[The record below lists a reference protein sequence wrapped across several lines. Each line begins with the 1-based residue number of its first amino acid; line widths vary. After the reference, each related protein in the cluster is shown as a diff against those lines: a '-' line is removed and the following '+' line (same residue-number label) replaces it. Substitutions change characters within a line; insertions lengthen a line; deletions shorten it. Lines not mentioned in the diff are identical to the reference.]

1 MDEALS
7 YTNNIPRLRHALVRV
22 GEPVLQ
28 RYVGSSVVKFADL
41 LGESVSALRL
51 ADVLIERFGPQRLLE
66 TQVELVRDMFD
77 ALSADEAANLAQR
90 FAGADVATPWNTL
103 RQLSLPPTLE
113 NLRIL
118 CEFFGIIFAYAVAEE
133 PLPPTLQDVCGSYP
147 MYDYQSRTIARA
159 QVALVTGDRRAL
171 IHMPTGSGKTR
182 LAMALIARIL
192 TGSEG
197 AAVVVWLAHS
207 EELCDQAAE
216 EFAKCWNSV
225 GDRHLTVGRFYGSH
239 ELDVGEFKDGLLV
252 AGLVKLYSRSTNI
265 QTALYQ
271 LKIRTA
277 LVVMD
282 EAHQAIAPT
291 YKQLLQNLAPFGG
304 RASLLGLSATPGRS
318 YTDMGQDE
326 ELANFFSRTK
336 IVLSTPDG
344 LNPVEYLQRE
354 RYLAVPEYKLI
365 PYTPSVTLSE
375 GDKRAL
381 AQGLDITADT
391 LRKLGDEATRNIL
404 LIREIANCAAI
415 GGKIIVFACSVQH
428 AVMLADSLT
437 IKGIRAAAL
446 SATTPA
452 ERRRLL
458 LRDFRSGQ
466 ESSLQVMV
474 NFAILTTGFD
484 APKTNVVVVARPTQ
498 SVVLY
503 SQMIG
508 RAMRGP
514 RANGNSTCTVVT
526 VQDQIPGFR
535 SIYESFFHWEDVW

>member
-1 MDEALS
+1 MADSSSTSSNA
-7 YTNNIPRLRHALVRV
+7 PRLRHALVRL
-22 GEPVLQ
+22 GEPNLQ
-28 RYVGSSVVKFADL
+28 RYVGNSVVKFADL
-41 LGESVSALRL
+41 FGESIAAMRL
-51 ADVLIERFGPQRLLE
+51 ADVLIERYGAQGLLE
-66 TQVELVRDMFD
+66 TQPELVRDVFA
-77 ALSADEAANLAQR
+77 ALSSADASALVERCGAGAASTAWEALNNLA
-90 FAGADVATPWNTL
+90 
-103 RQLSLPPTLE
+103 LPPSAE
-113 NLRIL
+113 RLRIF
-118 CEFFGIIFAYAVAEE
+118 CEFFGIQFALPEPPE
-133 PLPPTLQDVCGSYP
+133 PLPPAIQDVCGAYP
-147 MYDYQSRTIARA
+147 LYSYQSRTI
-159 QVALVTGDRRAL
+159 VESETALRNGDRRAL

-182 LAMALIARIL
+182 LAMALIARVL

-197 AAVVVWLAHS
+197 PAVVVWLAHS

-216 EFAKCWNSV
+216 EFAKCWSSV
-225 GDRHLTVGRFYGSH
+225 GDRQVSVGRFYGSH

-252 AGLVKLYSRSTNI
+252 AGLAKLYSRSVKI

-271 LKIRTA
+271 LKTRTA

-291 YKQLLQNLAPFGG
+291 YKQLLQNLAPLGG

-365 PYTPSVTLSE
+365 PYTPTVTLSE

-391 LRKLGDEATRNIL
+391 LQKLGDEATRNIL
-404 LIREIANCAAI
+404 LIKEIANFATV

-452 ERRRLL
+452 ERRRSL

-466 ESSLQVMV
+466 DSSLQVMV